1 MDITR
6 RLRGLAP
13 RLLRQLSRKPKRT
26 QPIWEGEYPS
36 FAAVPSSG
44 PGFDGGTWVEKI
56 IVTTEQTRERIR
68 DGRNVHELVKGE
80 YSVLPLV
87 VAAIAGRDAALDVVD
102 FGGGLGKDYLLL
114 RAAIPSLR
122 VRYHVVEVAA
132 LCDKGRELHRLDSSI
147 EFHAAI
153 PELERRPD
161 LVSLHGALQFV
172 ADWRGVLRKLV
183 AYKAPHVLFV
193 HLPAGGFSTFASM
206 QKNVEGSFIPCWFF
220 SMAEI
225 VDEMRAGGY
234 ELAYRA
240 AMERSYDM
248 HNFPTGKRLDHPCN
262 LLFTRSA
269 P

>member
-1 MDITR
+1 MDLTR
-6 RLRGLAP
+6 RILR
-13 RLLRQLSRKPKRT
+13 RLSRPAKRA

-36 FAAVPSSG
+36 FAAVPSAG
-44 PGFDGGTWVEKI
+44 PGFDGGAWLDKI
-56 IVTTEQTRERIR
+56 IVTTEQTRQRVRE
-68 DGRNVHELVKGE
+68 GRNVHDLVKGE

-87 VAAIAGRDAALDVVD
+87 VAAMRGRDAALDVLD

-114 RAAIPSLR
+114 RAALPSLR
-122 VRYHVVEVAA
+122 VKYHVVEVAA
-132 LCDKGRELHRLDSSI
+132 LCDKGRELHRNDSSI
-147 EFHAAI
+147 EFHASI
-153 PELERRPD
+153 PELARRPD

-172 ADWRGVLRKLV
+172 AEWREVLRKLI
-183 AYKAPHVLFV
+183 AYQAPHVLFV
-193 HLPAGGFSTFASM
+193 HLPAGDFPTFASM

-220 SMAEI
+220 SMTDI

-248 HNFPTGKRLDHPCN
+248 HNFPTGKRLEHPCN
-262 LLFTRSA
+262 LLFTRST